1 MRLPLTNSTISPVN
15 GKPPN
20 DLNILL
26 KDFAHYTDS
35 IIRTSKLKFR
45 RDLLEE
51 RAEKQ
56 DRLKDRWQK
65 YSQSFVA
72 LTEDHDRESEKAA
85 ALTESSTR
93 KIKQNE
99 EAQERAV
106 QKLLKSLLAM
116 TSGLVPRPEEEFNI
130 TRDIEGLKANIRDTN
145 ASLDK
150 VKYDLISK
158 GTMIEYESKVA
169 NLMVN
174 LNKLQISSSEHE
186 QRFVAKS
193 EMSMLAD
200 KVDALERRMEE
211 SEKNYRSN
219 ESVIASQK
227 DTIIALNE
235 DLAAQKDTI
244 IALNEDLAAQK
255 VILEGLNAQVVG
267 NAVKK
272 EEGLLDYVK
281 HEAEK
286 IQDFGKTFE
295 NFHSDLK
302 DSRKRLQEL
311 ETSIVTLTDRE
322 SHPDPAIV
330 KCNTQIQN
338 INERLQGFEC
348 SISAIKTRELSTM
361 PTTSLASINQD
372 ALEKRQNDLEEQLS
386 SVKAQI
392 KSMDEQ
398 QDMKDDLVAKEVERL
413 DIKLLRLEKMMEE
426 LIEETSGLQSQVA
439 SKISPPSPPPQS
451 GGNWKPEE
459 SFRLKVEEL
468 ESSLASFK
476 ESSTERADSMEVL
489 VESQQQRFD
498 HLSTEHLAAGI
509 IHQMR
514 SLYPPHPGNVQS
526 DLNQLNRKQQQL
538 EINYFNLWNE
548 SKKLIERLE
557 SQASGMTAF
566 QNKIM
571 GDLETKHQELT
582 RNQESMEPREVDIKL
597 SNLHKAFQDLERR
610 LIELS
615 RASTEALGSI
625 QRQHMEQTKVSLAK
639 QQSLETVY
647 TKLRAEIEASIEVSK
662 HKHKQDLDALRN
674 EHKNNISSLK
684 TDMKAAQ
691 NELETLRDRIVNELA
706 SVHGEISVLR
716 KVANITNGTSEENSQ
731 ESKPQIQSHAGADN
745 TDSSAPIIASSRKV
759 SANRQTPSDRGKK
772 RMKPTY
778 YSDDTYSSGSDD
790 APLTRRSERN
800 KGRVR
805 SGRLRRRSHSDGHE
819 HR

>member
-1 MRLPLTNSTISPVN
+1 M
-15 GKPPN
+15 
-20 DLNILL
+20 
-26 KDFAHYTDS
+26 
-35 IIRTSKLKFR
+35 
-45 RDLLEE
+45 
-51 RAEKQ
+51 
-56 DRLKDRWQK
+56 
-65 YSQSFVA
+65 
-72 LTEDHDRESEKAA
+72 TEDHDRESEKAA

-106 QKLLKSLLAM
+106 QKLLKSLLAR
-116 TSGLVPRPEEEFNI
+116 TSGLVPRPEEESNI
-130 TRDIEGLKANIRDTN
+130 TRDIERLKANIRDTN

-169 NLMVN
+169 KLMVN

-235 DLAAQKDTI
+235 DLAVQK
-244 IALNEDLAAQK
+244 A
-255 VILEGLNAQVVG
+255 ILEGLNAQVVG
-267 NAVKK
+267 DAEKK
-272 EEGLLDYVK
+272 EEGLLDYVQ

-295 NFHSDLK
+295 NFHSDLNG
-302 DSRKRLQEL
+302 SRNRLQEL
-311 ETSIVTLTDRE
+311 ETSIVTLTNRE

-338 INERLQGFEC
+338 VNERLQEFEC

-361 PTTSLASINQD
+361 PITSLTSINQD

-386 SVKAQI
+386 GVKAQI

-566 QNKIM
+566 QNKMM

-582 RNQESMEPREVDIKL
+582 RNQKSMEPREVDFKF

-610 LIELS
+610 LVELT
-615 RASTEALGSI
+615 RASAEALESI
-625 QRQHMEQTKVSLAK
+625 ERQHIERTKVSLEK
-639 QQSLETVY
+639 QQSLETTY
-647 TKLRAEIEASIEVSK
+647 TKLRVEIEASIEVSR

-674 EHKNNISSLK
+674 EHKNNIISLK

-691 NELETLRDRIVNELA
+691 SELGTVRDRIVNELA

-745 TDSSAPIIASSRKV
+745 TDSSAPIIASLRKV
-759 SANRQTPSDRGKK
+759 SANRQTLSDRGKK
-772 RMKPTY
+772 RKKPTY